1 MYEAKYHNRWVIRK
15 EREGDESAAGIDLS
29 YTEDDSRRW
38 RVDGTVVKFR
48 LCWNLMPQTASH
60 AAVEILLV
68 SWRVLTSLACS
79 HVLAAIHAAAVTT
92 RAMSAAYS

>member
-48 LCWNLMPQTASH
+48 LCWNLMP
-60 AAVEILLV
+60 
-68 SWRVLTSLACS
+68 
-79 HVLAAIHAAAVTT
+79 
-92 RAMSAAYS
+92 